1 MITKSSIE
9 RLQQIIDIVE
19 VVSPYVDLK
28 KSGVNYMGRCPFH
41 EERSASFSVNQAK
54 GFYHCFGCGAHGDA
68 INFLREHEKLSFTEA
83 IEKLAHQFNVALE
96 YEQGSYDNTK
106 KLQED
111 YYLLEEVSSLYQAQ
125 LFNAPYFL
133 NYLKQRGL
141 SIESIQAF
149 KLGLCTKT
157 ILPDI
162 EHKGLDKDKLIEL
175 GVLGKSDGNRNDK
188 NNPSNKI
195 YLRFLERIMFPI
207 YNPSAKV
214 VGFGG
219 RTLKEGVAKYINSPQ
234 TKLFDKSS
242 LLYGYHLAKES
253 IYKKK
258 QIVITEGY
266 LDVILLHQAGFNNA
280 VATLGTALT
289 QSHLPLLKKGEP
301 EIILSYDGDK
311 AGQNAAY
318 KASLMLAKE
327 QKSGGVVLFDN
338 NLDPADMVA
347 NNKIEALKE
356 KFMHPIA
363 FIEFVLRH
371 VAHSYALNDPL
382 EKDKALKEMLGFL
395 KNFSLL
401 LQNEY
406 KPLIA
411 TLLQVPLHVLGIKES
426 TPFQSFN
433 HKIEK
438 PTPNY
443 AQKFVNYSNTLSLE
457 FLEKLVIR
465 YLLEDKSLLDLAIGY
480 IHSGVFLHKKQ
491 EFEALCQEKLDDPK
505 LVALLLDTNLP
516 LKQGGFEKELCLLI
530 LRYYERQLKEIPK
543 SSLPFSEKM
552 VFLKKAREAIIKL
565 KQGELVAV

>member
-83 IEKLAHQFNVALE
+83 IEKLAHQFNVVLE

-125 LFNAPYFL
+125 LFSAPYFL
-133 NYLKQRGL
+133 DYLKKRGL
-141 SIESIQAF
+141 SLESIKKF
-149 KLGLCTKT
+149 KLGLCVQN
-157 ILPDI
+157 IQQAI
-162 EHKGLDKDKLIEL
+162 ENKGLNQDKLIEL
-175 GVLGKSDGNRNDK
+175 GVLGKNDNKDKK
-188 NNPSNKI
+188 NNI
-195 YLRFLERIMFPI
+195 YLRFFERIMFPI

-242 LLYGYHLAKES
+242 LLYGYHLAKEHV
-253 IYKKK
+253 YKQK
-258 QIVITEGY
+258 QIIITEGY

-327 QKSGGVVLFDN
+327 QRSGGVVLFDN

-356 KFMHPIA
+356 KFMQPIA

-371 VAHSYALNDPL
+371 MANAYHLDNPL
-382 EKDKALKEMLGFL
+382 EKDKALKEMLHFL
-395 KNFSLL
+395 KGFSLL
-401 LQNEY
+401 LQAEY

-411 TLLQVPLHVLGIKES
+411 TLLQVPLSVLGIKEP

-438 PTPNY
+438 PMPNY
-443 AQKFVNYSNTLSLE
+443 AQKFVNSSNTLSLE

-465 YLLEDKSLLDLAIGY
+465 YLLEDRSLLDLAIGY
-480 IHSGVFLHKKQ
+480 IHSGVFLHKRR
-491 EFEALCQEKLDDPK
+491 EFDALCQEKLDDPK
-505 LVALLLDTNLP
+505 LVALLLDANLP
-516 LKQGGFEKELCLLI
+516 LKKGGFEKELCLLI

>member
-1 MITKSSIE
+1 MIIKSSIE
-9 RLQQIIDIVE
+9 RLLQVADIVE
-19 VVSPYVDLK
+19 VIGSYVDLRK
-28 KSGVNYMGRCPFH
+28 TGANYMACCPFH
-41 EERSASFSVNQAK
+41 DERSASFSINQVK
-54 GFYHCFGCGAHGDA
+54 GFYHCFGCGASGDS
-68 INFLREHEKLSFTEA
+68 IKFVMEFEKLSFKEA
-83 IEKLAHQFNVALE
+83 VEKLAHRFNVALE
-96 YEQGSYDNTK
+96 YEKGTYYDNK
-106 KLQED
+106 ED
-111 YYLLEEVSSLYQAQ
+111 YHLLEEVSSLYQAE
-125 LFNAPYFL
+125 LSNAPYFL
-133 NYLKQRGL
+133 HYLKKRGL

-149 KLGLCTKT
+149 KLGLCTNE
-157 ILPDI
+157 IYRGI
-162 EHKGLDKDKLIEL
+162 ENRDLNKDKLIEF
-175 GVLGKSDGNRNDK
+175 GVLGKSDRN
-188 NNPSNKI
+188 NHNKI

-219 RTLKEGVAKYINSPQ
+219 RTLRDNVAKYINSPQ
-234 TKLFDKSS
+234 NKLFDKSS
-242 LLYGYHLAKES
+242 LLYGYHLAKEQ
-253 IYKKK
+253 IYKQK
-258 QIVITEGY
+258 QIIVTEGY
-266 LDVILLHQAGFNNA
+266 LDVILLHQAGFKNA

-289 QSHLPLLKKGEP
+289 QAHLPLLKKGEP

-327 QKSGGVVLFDN
+327 QRKGGVILFEN

-347 NNKIEALKE
+347 NNNIETLKSLLL
-356 KFMHPIA
+356 HPVA

-371 VAHSYALNDPL
+371 MAHSYVLNDPL

-411 TLLQVPLHVLGIKES
+411 TLLQVPLHVLGIKEPM
-426 TPFQSFN
+426 PFQSFN

-438 PTPNY
+438 SMPNY
-443 AQKFVNYSNTLSLE
+443 AQKFVNSSNTLSLE

-465 YLLEDKSLLDLAIGY
+465 YLLEDRSLLDLAIGY

-491 EFEALCQEKLDDPK
+491 EFDALCQEKFDDSK
-505 LVALLLDTNLP
+505 LAALLLEDANLP
-516 LKQGGFEKELCLLI
+516 LKEGGFEKELCLLI

-552 VFLKKAREAIIKL
+552 VFLKKAREAIVKL

>member
-9 RLQQIIDIVE
+9 RLLQ
-19 VVSPYVDLK
+19 VVDVVDVVGSYVDLRK
-28 KSGVNYMGRCPFH
+28 TGANYMARCPFH
-41 EERSASFSVNQAK
+41 DERSASFSVNQAK
-54 GFYHCFGCGAHGDA
+54 GFYHCFGCGASGDS
-68 INFLREHEKLSFTEA
+68 IKFVMEFEKLSFVEA
-83 IEKLAHQFNVALE
+83 VEKLAHRFNVALE
-96 YEQGSYDNTK
+96 YEKGTHYNTK
-106 KLQED
+106 ED
-111 YYLLEEVSSLYQAQ
+111 YHLLEEVSSLYQAQ

-175 GVLGKSDGNRNDK
+175 GVLGKNDGNRNDK
-188 NNPSNKI
+188 NSPSNKI

-219 RTLKEGVAKYINSPQ
+219 RTLKDGMAKYINSPQ

-242 LLYGYHLAKES
+242 LLYGYHLAKEQ
-253 IYKKK
+253 IYKQK
-258 QIVITEGY
+258 QIIITEGY
-266 LDVILLHQAGFNNA
+266 LDVILLHQAGFKNA

-289 QSHLPLLKKGEP
+289 LSHLPLLKKGEP

-327 QKSGGVVLFDN
+327 QRSGGVVLFDN

-347 NNKIEALKE
+347 NNNIETLKALLS
-356 KFMHPIA
+356 HPVA

-371 VAHSYALNDPL
+371 MASTYTLNDPL
-382 EKDKALKEMLGFL
+382 EKDKALKEMLNFL
-395 KNFSLL
+395 KGFSLL
-401 LQNEY
+401 LQAEY

-411 TLLQVPLHVLGIKES
+411 TLLQVPLHVLGIKDS
-426 TPFQSFN
+426 FATPFSN
-433 HKIEK
+433 KRD
-438 PTPNY
+438 TSV
-443 AQKFVNYSNTLSLE
+443 QKYPKNFAISSNLLSLE

-465 YLLEDKSLLDLAIGY
+465 YLLEDRSLLDLAIGY

-516 LKQGGFEKELCLLI
+516 LKKGGFEKELCLLI

-543 SSLPFSEKM
+543 SSLSFDEKV